1 MSCLGE
7 GKVSSRGSGWPGDEM
22 IEVFGTGLGGK
33 KTPNTHGYRKVKF
46 ICLGRKLNS

>member
-33 KTPNTHGYRKVKF
+33 KPLTYMAIER
-46 ICLGRKLNS
+46 